1 MAYNEAY
8 INVPPATVFDVL
20 SDPVNY
26 PKWVVG
32 ARKIRRAD
40 PEFPAIGSRFH
51 HQVGVAPL
59 VLNDHTEVLTNEAPN
74 RLVLRAK
81 TRPFG
86 TARVDL
92 GLAAEGAGTRVRMTE
107 SAGDTPSKV
116 LLNRLSDPLIH
127 ARNER
132 SLARLRR
139 LAENRG

>member
-8 INVPPATVFDVL
+8 INVPPATVFGVL

-32 ARKIRRAD
+32 ARKIRTAD
-40 PEFPAIGSRFH
+40 SDFPAVGTRFH

-59 VLNDHTEVLTNEAPN
+59 VLNDHTVVLANDAPS

-92 GLAAEGAGTRVRMTE
+92 GLLAEGSGTRVRMTE
-107 SAGDTPSKV
+107 VAGDAPSRI
-116 LLNRLSDPLIH
+116 LLNRVSDPLIH
-127 ARNER
+127 ARNVR
-132 SLARLRR
+132 SLERLKR
-139 LAENRG
+139 LAENLG

>member
-8 INVPPATVFDVL
+8 INVPPARVFDVL
-20 SDPVNY
+20 SDPGNY

-40 PEFPAIGSRFH
+40 PEFPAVGSRFH

-59 VLNDHTEVLTNEAPN
+59 VLNDHTEVLTNDAPS

-107 SAGDTPSKV
+107 NAGDTPSKV

-132 SLARLRR
+132 SLGRLRR

>member
-8 INVPPATVFDVL
+8 INVPPATVFGVL

-32 ARKIRRAD
+32 ARKIRDAD
-40 PEFPAIGSRFH
+40 PQFPAVGSRFH

-59 VLNDHTEVLTNEAPN
+59 VLNDHTEVIASEAPN
-74 RLVLRAK
+74 RLVMRAK

-92 GLAAEGAGTRVRMTE
+92 KLLNEGSGTRVQMTE
-107 SAGDTPSKV
+107 SAGDAPSRV
-116 LLNRLSDPLIH
+116 LLNRFSDPLIH
-127 ARNER
+127 ARNVR
-132 SLARLRR
+132 SLGRLKQ

>member
-8 INVPPATVFDVL
+8 INVPPATVFGVL

-32 ARKIRRAD
+32 ARKIRGAD
-40 PEFPAIGSRFH
+40 PQFPAVGSRFH

-59 VLNDHTEVLTNEAPN
+59 VLNDHTEVIANEAPN
-74 RLVLRAK
+74 RLVMRAK

-92 GLAAEGAGTRVRMTE
+92 KLLTEGSGTRVQMTE
-107 SAGDTPSKV
+107 SAADAPSRV
-116 LLNRLSDPLIH
+116 LLNRVSDPLIH
-127 ARNER
+127 ARNVR
-132 SLARLRR
+132 SLGRLKR